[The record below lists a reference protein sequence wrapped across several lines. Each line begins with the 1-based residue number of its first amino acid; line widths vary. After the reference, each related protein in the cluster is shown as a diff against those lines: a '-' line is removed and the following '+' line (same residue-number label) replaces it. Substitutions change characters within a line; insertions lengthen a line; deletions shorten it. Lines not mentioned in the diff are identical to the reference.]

1 MKPAVEVLKKSYIEF
16 LLQEKITPNE
26 RSDDLLGQYYE
37 PLAQWLAS
45 QATKR
50 PVVVGLNGAQGSGKS
65 TLALLLKRLL
75 ESHFNRRVLVL
86 SLDDFYL
93 SQQERRQLAAKVHPL
108 LSTRGVPGT
117 HDVGLA
123 IRVVTSMIQNPSEPV
138 LLPVFD
144 KSIDD
149 KSADRMSEPNPD
161 IIVFEGW
168 CVGSAPQTASQL
180 INPINSLE
188 VTCDT
193 KGVWRHYVN
202 EQLAGPYQTL
212 FHLMDSLIML
222 KIPHFNSVL
231 KWRLEQ
237 EQKLQN
243 ALTLKG
249 AVASDIMTEKQLEQ
263 FVQYFERI
271 SRHTLSVLPE
281 AADVLLSLGEDH
293 QISQMNIKPL

>member
-1 MKPAVEVLKKSYIEF
+1 MRK
-16 LLQEKITPNE
+16 
-26 RSDDLLGQYYE
+26 
-37 PLAQWLAS
+37 
-45 QATKR
+45 
-50 PVVVGLNGAQGSGKS
+50 
-65 TLALLLKRLL
+65 
-75 ESHFNRRVLVL
+75 
-86 SLDDFYL
+86 
-93 SQQERRQLAAKVHPL
+93 
-108 LSTRGVPGT
+108 
-117 HDVGLA
+117 
-123 IRVVTSMIQNPSEPV
+123 
-138 LLPVFD
+138 
-144 KSIDD
+144 
-149 KSADRMSEPNPD
+149 
-161 IIVFEGW
+161 
-168 CVGSAPQTASQL
+168 
-180 INPINSLE
+180 
-188 VTCDT
+188 DT

-222 KIPHFNSVL
+222 KIPHFNPVL